1 MGQLNKHSTSVNSAT
16 IEYYNTIMR
25 QFSSN
30 SPIINSMVEIRN
42 NPSLI
47 SSVFRMEH
55 TRVLARYEGEC
66 PLCLLPIRE
75 GEEIIGCTLNGEGRV
90 WDCQGKCGAR
100 RTPQLQQ
107 LNGVTYEVLTVST
120 INESYLLANLSIVK

>member
-55 TRVLARYEGEC
+55 TRVLARYTGEC
-66 PLCLLPIRE
+66 PLCLLPIRK

-90 WDCQGKCGAR
+90 WDWESVEQGE
-100 RTPQLQQ
+100 PP
-107 LNGVTYEVLTVST
+107 
-120 INESYLLANLSIVK
+120 SYNS